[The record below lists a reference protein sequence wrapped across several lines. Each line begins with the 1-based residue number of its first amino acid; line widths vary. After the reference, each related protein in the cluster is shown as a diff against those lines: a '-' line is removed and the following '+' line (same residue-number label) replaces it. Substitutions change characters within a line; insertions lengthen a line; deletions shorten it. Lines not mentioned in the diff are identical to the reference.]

1 MIYISL
7 IILSSLL
14 TNAENFYKNGLYK
27 KALEEYK
34 EFETAGM
41 SNPNLH
47 LNIGNCYYRLGE
59 YGKALIYYRKGWFL
73 SPNDPNILHNLSLFT
88 KNQENPNPFISLIKR
103 TIDRIS
109 LRYFSY
115 LLVISF
121 SLLIF
126 LISIRL
132 IQSVRPIK
140 LPINP
145 LLFLA
150 SIIFIFSLIGFGVWW
165 GRVQSK
171 WVVVLESSVAYSGP
185 GEQFKE
191 LLKMDEAEEGKLIRE
206 SDGWWLVQLNGG
218 EGGWID
224 SSKVSLVLEK

>member
-1 MIYISL
+1 VIYISL
-7 IILSSLL
+7 ILLLSLS

-34 EFETAGM
+34 KFETAGI
-41 SNPNLH
+41 SNPNLY

-59 YGKALIYYRKGWFL
+59 YGKALVYYRKGWFL

-88 KNQENPNPFISLIKR
+88 KNQENPNPFISIITR

-109 LRYFSY
+109 LRKFAY
-115 LLVISF
+115 LLILSF
-121 SLLIF
+121 SLLII
-126 LISIRL
+126 LISIKL
-132 IQSVRPIK
+132 IQLVRPIK
-140 LPINP
+140 MPISP
-145 LLFLA
+145 LLFII

-171 WVVVLESSVAYSGP
+171 WVVILESSIAYSGP

-191 LLKMDEAEEGKLIRE
+191 LLKMDEAEEGKLIRK
-206 SDGWWLVQLNGG
+206 SDGWWLVQLSGG
-218 EGGWID
+218 EGGWVD
-224 SSKVSLVLEK
+224 STFVARVLQ

>member
-7 IILSSLL
+7 ILLSSLL
-14 TNAENFYKNGLYK
+14 TKAEDFYKNGLYK
-27 KALEEYK
+27 EALEEYK
-34 EFETAGM
+34 KFEIEGI
-41 SNPNLH
+41 SNPNLY

-59 YGKALIYYRKGWFL
+59 YGKALVYYRKGWFL
-73 SPNDPNILHNLSLFT
+73 SPNDPNILHNLSLFI
-88 KNQENPNPFISLIKR
+88 KNQENPNPFISLITR

-109 LRYFSY
+109 LRRFSY
-115 LLVISF
+115 LLIISF
-121 SLLIF
+121 SLVII

-145 LLFLA
+145 LLFLI

-171 WVVVLESSVAYSGP
+171 WVVILESSVAYSGP

-191 LLKMDEAEEGKLIRE
+191 LLKMDETEEGKLIRQ
-206 SDGWWLVQLNGG
+206 SSGWWLVQLNAGD
-218 EGGWID
+218 GGWVD

>member
-7 IILSSLL
+7 ILLSSLL